1 MDVIGYLL
9 INLVYMKFVV
19 LLFIIFIL
27 ILLLLKVVG
36 LVVEFRE
43 LVSVR

>member
-36 LVVEFRE
+36 LGVEFGE
-43 LVSVR
+43 LISVR

>member
-43 LVSVR
+43 LMC